1 MAQWSRVCVCVFWGQ
16 PITSNASVLMI
27 KGRPLASVISVW
39 RRLKSS
45 LHSLSVSC
53 LDSTAVLSQHTKPP
67 CYIMTAPHRASLAFC
82 QPCVRP
88 CVCVCVRCECI
99 CPLIWYLLI
108 YRMLVN
114 RYRGKGD
121 YLFCS
126 YKERLEDIVHYFM
139 FFLHFLLSS
148 SRTKS
153 SGGFLWGIYLFALKL
168 TWCTMMHLEMLWF
181 CGVFTFLKEPN
192 LDKKIRNSVL
202 CFHNI
207 LGPKT
212 GLGVILVNFSF
223 FSQTLHLDYFLFN

>member
-1 MAQWSRVCVCVFWGQ
+1 MAQWSRVCVCVYWGQ
-16 PITSNASVLMI
+16 LITSNASVLMI
-27 KGRPLASVISVW
+27 KCCPLASVISVW

-53 LDSTAVLSQHTKPP
+53 LDSTAVLSQHTKTP

-82 QPCVRP
+82 QS
-88 CVCVCVRCECI
+88 CVCVCCECI

-126 YKERLEDIVHYFM
+126 YKERLEEV
-139 FFLHFLLSS
+139 LLSS

-153 SGGFLWGIYLFALKL
+153 SGGFLWDVYLFALKL
-168 TWCTMMHLEMLWF
+168 NRDTLMHLEMLWF

-192 LDKKIRNSVL
+192 LDKKKKKKLCSF
-202 CFHNI
+202 CFHTV

-212 GLGVILVNFSF
+212 GLILVNFSF
-223 FSQTLHLDYFLFN
+223 FSQTLHLDFFLLVGLGKFNLH

>member
-1 MAQWSRVCVCVFWGQ
+1 MAQWSRVCVYWGQ
-16 PITSNASVLMI
+16 LITSNASVLMI
-27 KGRPLASVISVW
+27 KCCPLASVISVW

-82 QPCVRP
+82 QS
-88 CVCVCVRCECI
+88 CVCEFVCCECM

-126 YKERLEDIVHYFM
+126 YKERMEDIVHYFM
-139 FFLHFLLSS
+139 FLLHFLLSS

-153 SGGFLWGIYLFALKL
+153 SGGFLWDVYLFALKL
-168 TWCTMMHLEMLWF
+168 NWYTIMHLEMF
-181 CGVFTFLKEPN
+181 GFVVF
-192 LDKKIRNSVL
+192 S
-202 CFHNI
+202 
-207 LGPKT
+207 
-212 GLGVILVNFSF
+212 
-223 FSQTLHLDYFLFN
+223 LFWKNQI